1 MSDAASENPGVGISA
16 DTAATSRRA
25 AGGSNVLGDKSNPVI
40 RKILPS
46 DAASAARLSGE
57 LGYPATPEVMQQRI
71 IQLADCPN
79 HEVYVACVGSAVV
92 GWIDLGVTHHLQ
104 SEPYVEIG
112 GLVVADGA
120 RSKGIGGLLVSF
132 GEDWARKRG
141 VRRVVVRSRISRERA
156 HVFYERAGY
165 TRSKT
170 SAVFEK
176 SL

>member
-1 MSDAASENPGVGISA
+1 MSDAASENPGVGMSA
-16 DTAATSRRA
+16 DTAATSRRVT
-25 AGGSNVLGDKSNPVI
+25 GGSTVPGDKSNPVI

-71 IQLADCPN
+71 IQLANCPN
-79 HEVYVACVGSAVV
+79 REVYVACAGPAVV
-92 GWIDLGVTHHLQ
+92 GWIDVGVTHHLQ

-112 GLVVADGA
+112 GLVVAEGA
-120 RSKGIGGLLVSF
+120 RSKGIGALLLSF
-132 GEDWARKRG
+132 AEDWAREHG
-141 VRRVVVRSRISRERA
+141 VRRMVVRSRISRERA
-156 HVFYERAGY
+156 HAFYERTGY

>member
-1 MSDAASENPGVGISA
+1 MSDAASENPGIGVSA
-16 DTAATSRRA
+16 DAAAMSRRA
-25 AGGSNVLGDKSNPVI
+25 TGGSTVLGNKSNPVI

-46 DAASAARLSGE
+46 DAASVARLSGE
-57 LGYPATPEVMQQRI
+57 LGYPTPPDVMEQRI

-79 HEVYVACVGSAVV
+79 HEVFVACAGWAVV

-120 RSKGIGGLLVSF
+120 RSKGIGGLLVSL
-132 GEDWARKRG
+132 GEEWARERG

-156 HVFYERAGY
+156 HSFYERAGY